1 MRQIIGNWKRQ
12 SGRKKGYKSIFR
24 VAFPLSGG
32 DSFALKHNG
41 AGACGIPNSNGK
53 TIVMTGGY
61 DATTDTGHNKVTR

>member
-32 DSFALKHNG
+32 DSFPLKDNG
-41 AGACGIPNSNGK
+41 DGACGIPDSNGK

-61 DATTDTGHNKVTR
+61 NAITDRGHNNVTR

>member
-1 MRQIIGNWKRQ
+1 MEIGNVNL
-12 SGRKKGYKSIFR
+12 GEKKGYKSIFR

-41 AGACGIPNSNGK
+41 AGACGIPDRNGK

-61 DATTDTGHNKVTR
+61 NAATDGGHKKVTR